1 MVMKNIARISAVAA
15 LMLGAA
21 GVCATKPA
29 WAACDRDASTETVL
43 GAGSGA
49 LVGGLA
55 SHSVVGA
62 AVGGVAGGLIGN
74 TIGHA
79 NNREDCRREA
89 EYYRQR
95 DEFYRDRQAYERQ
108 AYNEDH
114 ALDRAYDAR
123 DAQRYPDRPPDGYI
137 GRNGE
142 VREFP
147 D

>member
-1 MVMKNIARISAVAA
+1 VSAQ
-15 LMLGAA
+15 
-21 GVCATKPA
+21 
-29 WAACDRDASTETVL
+29 AACDRDASTETVL

-74 TIGHA
+74 SIGHA

-95 DEFYRDRQAYERQ
+95 DDFYRERQ
-108 AYNEDH
+108 AYNN
-114 ALDRAYDAR
+114 AYDR
-123 DAQRYPDRPPDGYI
+123 GLGDGRSDVERRYSEDDFGRPPDGYI

>member
-1 MVMKNIARISAVAA
+1 MKSIPKIAIAA
-15 LMLGAA
+15 MLALGAA
-21 GVCATKPA
+21 TVSTTPA

-74 TIGHA
+74 SIGHA

-89 EYYRQR
+89 R
-95 DEFYRDRQAYERQ
+95 DYDRERAYERERL
-108 AYNEDH
+108 AYE
-114 ALDRAYDAR
+114 DRAR
-123 DAQRYPDRPPDGYI
+123 DERPPDGYI
-137 GRNGE
+137 GHDGR
-142 VREFP
+142 VREYP
-147 D
+147 DRGATVDYPDDD

>member
-1 MVMKNIARISAVAA
+1 MKNFAKIAAMAA
-15 LMLGAA
+15 LALGAA
-21 GVCATKPA
+21 TVSAE
-29 WAACDRDASTETVL
+29 AACDRDASTETVL

-74 TIGHA
+74 SIGHA
-79 NNREDCRREA
+79 NNREDCRREVA
-89 EYYRQR
+89 RDEYDRQR
-95 DEFYRDRQAYERQ
+95 DDFYRERQ
-108 AYNEDH
+108 AYND
-114 ALDRAYDAR
+114 AYDRGLHDGRYDAERR
-123 DAQRYPDRPPDGYI
+123 DAYPDRPPDGYV
-137 GRNGE
+137 GRDGE